1 MINSH
6 HNGIHET
13 SEAEDIVGRE
23 PDGVFGGKKDLK
35 IKMMIIAIIMIDL
48 SNDDD

>member
-23 PDGVFGGKKDLK
+23 PCEVIGGKKDLK
-35 IKMMIIAIIMIDL
+35 IMMIDHCD
-48 SNDDD
+48 NHD